1 MNYKLSKSTY
11 VKGCQCEKA
20 LWLNKHK
27 PELKDKITDKQQH
40 IFDNGHAVGYL
51 AQKLFPNGID
61 LEQNYNHR
69 DYETS
74 LQKMTE
80 LLKLENVSIYEAPF
94 LYNEVLSI
102 MDVLNIKDGKAIAY
116 EVKSSTS
123 VTDCYLKD
131 CALQYYVMTH
141 SGLQLEDFNIV
152 YVNNQYVKNGELDL
166 NEFFIIESVLER
178 ILELQPDVEANIEKF
193 KSVLELAEVPEI
205 GIGPQCEDPY
215 TCPFKSHCWKNVP
228 EYSVFNIAFLKADKK
243 FQLYNNGIVDIV
255 DVPDDYK
262 LSARQ
267 RLQVDTE
274 KFQTS
279 IIQETAI
286 TNFLNSVTY
295 PLYFVDFES
304 IMPTIPIWDQS
315 KPYQQIAFQYSLH
328 VQQEPN
334 GPIEHFEFLAENDL
348 NVDPR
353 IGFFV
358 QLYNDLECGNF
369 ERHHGDVIV
378 YNAAFE
384 RTVLLKIAE
393 DFPYLAEY
401 VAKIIPRFKDLMSV
415 FQNQYYLT
423 PEMKG
428 RYSIKNVLPALC
440 PELSYNDLEITK
452 GDQVTSI
459 FENLYNET
467 DEEKVEHQRK
477 ALLEY
482 CKMDTLAMVKI
493 FQHLTE
499 RFS

>member
-215 TCPFKSHCWKNVP
+215 TCNFKSHCWENVP
-228 EYSVFNIAFLKADKK
+228 DMRRPQKRAGAPYFP
-243 FQLYNNGIVDIV
+243 
-255 DVPDDYK
+255 VP
-262 LSARQ
+262 
-267 RLQVDTE
+267 
-274 KFQTS
+274 
-279 IIQETAI
+279 
-286 TNFLNSVTY
+286 
-295 PLYFVDFES
+295 
-304 IMPTIPIWDQS
+304 
-315 KPYQQIAFQYSLH
+315 
-328 VQQEPN
+328 
-334 GPIEHFEFLAENDL
+334 GP
-348 NVDPR
+348 
-353 IGFFV
+353 
-358 QLYNDLECGNF
+358 
-369 ERHHGDVIV
+369 
-378 YNAAFE
+378 
-384 RTVLLKIAE
+384 
-393 DFPYLAEY
+393 
-401 VAKIIPRFKDLMSV
+401 
-415 FQNQYYLT
+415 
-423 PEMKG
+423 
-428 RYSIKNVLPALC
+428 
-440 PELSYNDLEITK
+440 EI
-452 GDQVTSI
+452 
-459 FENLYNET
+459 
-467 DEEKVEHQRK
+467 
-477 ALLEY
+477 
-482 CKMDTLAMVKI
+482 
-493 FQHLTE
+493 
-499 RFS
+499 